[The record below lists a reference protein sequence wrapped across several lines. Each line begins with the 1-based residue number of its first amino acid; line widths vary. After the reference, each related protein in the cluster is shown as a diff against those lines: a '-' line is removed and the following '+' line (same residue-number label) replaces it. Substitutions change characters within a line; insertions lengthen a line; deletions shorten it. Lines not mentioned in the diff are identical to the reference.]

1 MLGLMK
7 KDLITA
13 KKQLII
19 VAAIMIMYVLIMG
32 MGKSADWLSGMFGGY
47 SVAIM
52 SVVPIT
58 MVAYDEKN
66 KWGRYSSAMPISRR
80 TCVVSRFL
88 LMLVM
93 TAGIVGAFMLFS
105 AINGIEGAVYSMTV
119 IASLCII
126 MSSVILT
133 VAYRFGSDKARYIF
147 MAAIFLIVFILSFI
161 VKDSAAADEAAT
173 AISGTAENLLTAGTA
188 ALAILIYIACM
199 AMSVRIYA
207 RKDL

>member
-19 VAAIMIMYVLIMG
+19 VAAIMILYVLIMG

-93 TAGIVGAFMLFS
+93 TVVIVGAYMLFS
-105 AINGIEGAVYSMTV
+105 ALNGIEGAVYSMTV
-119 IASLCII
+119 IASLCVI

-147 MAAIFLIVFILSFI
+147 MAAIFIIVFALSFI
-161 VKDSAAADEAAT
+161 VKDSAATDEAAA
-173 AISGTAENLLTAGTA
+173 AISGTVENLLTAGTA
-188 ALAILIYIACM
+188 AVAILVYIACM